1 MSNWN
6 RSYDQFIKREE
17 RKLDEINRAKIFG
30 VNLTKAIEES
40 GMTITEVEKASM
52 IGPRTLYDYMKGT
65 SSPKAYNLH
74 VLAKVLKIDVRGLYP
89 L

>member
-17 RKLDEINRAKIFG
+17 RKLDELNRAKLFG
-30 VNLTKAIEES
+30 GNLTKAMEES
-40 GMTITEVEKASM
+40 GMTFTEVQKASM
-52 IGPRTLYDYMKGT
+52 IAPVTLYNYLKGT
-65 SSPKAYNLH
+65 TSPKAYNLH
-74 VLAKVLKIDVRGLYP
+74 ILAKVLKIDVRALYP